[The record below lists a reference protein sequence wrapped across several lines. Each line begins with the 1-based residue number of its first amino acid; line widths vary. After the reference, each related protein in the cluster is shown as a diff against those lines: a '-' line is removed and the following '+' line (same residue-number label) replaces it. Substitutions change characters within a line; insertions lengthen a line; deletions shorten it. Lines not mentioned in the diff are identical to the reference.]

1 MFGEEKKRLDLI
13 CEESSSKRVCV
24 RTRACVLQ
32 REREK
37 ERFEREREICKVNQQ
52 EPMHNYY
59 RTSLS
64 TKMKPLDLV
73 CRLKRSG
80 SDAIQVNSSF

>member
-32 REREK
+32 RERKK
-37 ERFEREREICKVNQQ
+37 ERFERERE
-52 EPMHNYY
+52 
-59 RTSLS
+59 R
-64 TKMKPLDLV
+64 DLQGKSA
-73 CRLKRSG
+73 RA
-80 SDAIQVNSSF
+80 DA